1 MEKWNDR
8 LKLAMDKRGV
18 IAIDLARIT
27 QNSSASVS
35 DWLSGKTKMMS
46 ADNVLKVC
54 DYLKVNE
61 KWLIFGKGESGL
73 EDGEGITRT
82 HKFHV
87 HSGLG
92 HPDTKSVLVHMF
104 NAVGSMGPGT
114 HQPED
119 DTITASLWLAEQW
132 IRSNLERSITSTKN
146 LAIITGHGDS
156 MSPTF
161 NDGDILLIDTGVKHA
176 NIDGV
181 YVLSANNRLYIKR
194 VRQRLDGQF
203 EISSDNQT
211 VKTVDILN
219 GDHEITIHGRVV
231 WAWNGK
237 KL

>member
-1 MEKWNDR
+1 MDSYSKR
-8 LKLAMDKRGV
+8 LAWAIRNAGLTQTNLAKVAGVSPQTVQYLCDPKRG
-18 IAIDLARIT
+18 A
-27 QNSSASVS
+27 QGSKHNSRFAEALGVS
-35 DWLSGKTKMMS
+35 SIWLET
-46 ADNVLKVC
+46 
-54 DYLKVNE
+54 
-61 KWLIFGKGESGL
+61 
-73 EDGEGITRT
+73 GEGQITPDDGSTRT

-92 HPDTKSVLVHMF
+92 HPEIKSVLVHMF
-104 NAVGSMGPGT
+104 NATGSMGCGIC
-114 HQPED
+114 QPED
-119 DTITASLWLAEQW
+119 DTVTSSVWLSEQW
-132 IRSNLERSITSTKN
+132 IRTNLERSITGIHN

-161 NDGDILLIDTGVKHA
+161 NDGDVLLIDTEVKCIT
-176 NIDGV
+176 IDGV

-231 WAWNGK
+231 WAWNGR